1 MFARRILGGTMFLAV
16 CSAVA
21 ALACSDIDRPL
32 DQRGTKPIAQLQQ
45 EPPILL
51 SLTCEMNSNSSSI
64 ACKSPI
70 TAAPPGV
77 NASVIYGATATYAI
91 FFPYNLVKDT
101 VAHTWQFTAYLQN
114 LLKQS
119 IGTLNG
125 TATTGVKV
133 FVTDFHATT
142 GTGAV
147 SVANADGTGTFT
159 APNQPY
165 FNYNQISAPSGYSGN
180 KLWKFNV
187 PNTVSAVSMSILI
200 STDFPAEQSV
210 TVAPPATLPTW
221 VHSDTNTSGRAGT
234 TAIPGR
240 FTKQIV
246 LVYFRPTATL
256 ADRQLAIAFV
266 NGTVVGGKLY
276 PDGMSGYYAV
286 QVQDD
291 GTGSGILSAR
301 SRLRTL
307 PQVETAVV
315 EGRFSVQY
323 LRPDDDGDYK
333 KWGLNP
339 DSTDLANKNW
349 SLEAIDAPFAWGCSV
364 GRSTQKIGVA
374 DMGMHAIDDIYT
386 NIDPASRALV
396 HIDDTTHHG
405 TLVLSELAAVGNNQK
420 GMTGVM
426 WRAAVRTIDPSLD
439 SLHNFRFKGF
449 LPDGVGDAI
458 AIFGRLKIPVVNIS
472 IGMEWIGPDSVHAK
486 KPGSAADILLA
497 NDAFTN
503 MMEGLRIS
511 QRQVAGTQLP
521 LIVVAAGN
529 FPYAGNAGS
538 TDSWWSVVPRL
549 ADSLHDTVLVVGA
562 SNQTRGVAWFSG
574 VNAPGGHN
582 YVDLMAP
589 GDSIWSLNADGL
601 FEAHSGTSLAA
612 PEVTGAAGLLVS
624 FDSTLGT
631 MSPGFGAPELKRLIL
646 SGADSNMTPEGNVRM
661 VGPYKFLSL
670 YKPLVLAARRPG
682 APLCGN
688 RVWSVNGQVVAMRN
702 STVNETLFSTG
713 ESGGYM
719 TVMHG
724 GHRIHFLGDSSF
736 NDREFVFD
744 GTHWNEATNP
754 DTLPPAIPGGSAYSE
769 LQASHDGD
777 SAVIVQAFQNGAAE
791 QVNVS
796 LEAVSTRLT
805 KPLSSWSV
813 PLSDNS
819 SHFCRSQGARFETDT
834 LPPFA
839 THFRGYV
846 CGDSTGVSGSFETA
860 NAQAAY
866 SPLGDRVIVT
876 INRSITQS
884 TGVQD
889 WQTCPGSTADPY
901 TGVPLRQCRSASYQQ
916 TDEAALVY
924 AVRTA
929 DGARSQ
935 LTNVAAGDVF
945 WRAVSEPGT
954 ELVLGIGAVTSTW
967 DIVPYYFYNQATG
980 GSSLTFIDSNST
992 RLVSNCRLE
1001 YRTLA
1006 TGTVNSTT
1014 PTNDPCTADG
1024 LEGSGTFSPR
1034 RVANSGAN

>member
-1 MFARRILGGTMFLAV
+1 MLVRRILGGTMFLVV

-32 DQRGTKPIAQLQQ
+32 DPRGPKPIAEVQKG
-45 EPPILL
+45 PTVLL
-51 SLTCEMNSNSSSI
+51 SLTCEMNSSSAKVS
-64 ACKSPI
+64 CKSPV

-125 TATTGVKV
+125 TTTTGVKV

-165 FNYNQISAPSGYSGN
+165 FNYNQIIASSAYSGN

-187 PNTVSAVSMSILI
+187 PNSVTAVSMSILI
-200 STDFPAEQSV
+200 STDFPAEQNVAIQPPTNLPGWFYNDSSWTNGGAGARAFLKRTLSV
-210 TVAPPATLPTW
+210 LFRV
-221 VHSDTNTSGRAGT
+221 GT
-234 TAIPGR
+234 
-240 FTKQIV
+240 
-246 LVYFRPTATL
+246 TL
-256 ADRQLAIAFV
+256 ADRQLAIAYIG
-266 NGTVVGGKLY
+266 GTVVGGVPM
-276 PDGMSGYYAV
+276 PDGDGFYV
-286 QVQDD
+286 VTVPDD
-291 GTGSGILSAR
+291 GTGTQLNAAVTRIKS
-301 SRLRTL
+301 L
-307 PQVETAVV
+307 PQVEGATIQHRVKPA
-315 EGRFSVQY
+315 Y
-323 LRPDDDGDYK
+323 LRPNDGGG
-333 KWGLNP
+333 WSQWSLNP
-339 DSTDLANKNW
+339 DSVSAGGTWA
-349 SLEAIDAPFAWGCSV
+349 LEAIDAPFAWGCSTGDTSV
-364 GRSTQKIGVA
+364 KIGV
-374 DMGMHAIDDIYT
+374 IDEGFQITEVSGNVVSGTDAYSAMSIS
-386 NIDPASRALV
+386 P
-396 HIDDTTHHG
+396 HG
-405 TLVLSELAAVGNNQK
+405 SWVTSILAAPGNNQR
-420 GMTGVM
+420 GMTGAM
-426 WRAAVRTIDPSLD
+426 W
-439 SLHNFRFKGF
+439 
-449 LPDGVGDAI
+449 
-458 AIFGRLKIPVVNIS
+458 
-472 IGMEWIGPDSVHAK
+472 HA
-486 KPGSAADILLA
+486 GLYLSSWATAADSGRFWSVPMRVAQLIRTQAAQGVRVINLSVERGDWDFPITGFDSTQSE
-497 NDAFTN
+497 NDYTQIIKPQ
-503 MMEGLRIS
+503 LQRI
-511 QRQVAGTQLP
+511 TTLP
-521 LIVVAAGN
+521 FFVIAAGN
-529 FPYAGNAGS
+529 SRVSAQHAMFPLIRRDYPANAI
-538 TDSWWSVVPRL
+538 
-549 ADSLHDTVLVVGA
+549 VVGA
-562 SNQTRGVAWFSG
+562 SKRDGTAFAAAANSG
-574 VNAPGGHN
+574 SNWGPLVDIYAPG
-582 YVDLMAP
+582 VDMSALQLIN
-589 GDSIWSLNADGL
+589 GKDSVINVGA
-601 FEAHSGTSLAA
+601 GTSFSA
-612 PEVTGAAGLLVS
+612 PLVTAAAGLLLS
-624 FDSTLGT
+624 FDPRLSVTDLRDLIIKGSQDAGRTVHDQGGT
-631 MSPGFGAPELKRLIL
+631 NLPRLNLYYALKR
-646 SGADSNMTPEGNVRM
+646 
-661 VGPYKFLSL
+661 
-670 YKPLVLAARRPG
+670 AAKRPG

-688 RVWSVNGQVVAMRN
+688 RVWSVNGQVIAMRD
-702 STVNETLFSTG
+702 SAINETLFSTG

-744 GTHWNEATNP
+744 GTHWNEAGNP
-754 DTLPPAIPGGSAYSE
+754 DTLPPAVPGGSAYSE

-846 CGDSTGVSGSFETA
+846 CDDSTGVSGSFETA